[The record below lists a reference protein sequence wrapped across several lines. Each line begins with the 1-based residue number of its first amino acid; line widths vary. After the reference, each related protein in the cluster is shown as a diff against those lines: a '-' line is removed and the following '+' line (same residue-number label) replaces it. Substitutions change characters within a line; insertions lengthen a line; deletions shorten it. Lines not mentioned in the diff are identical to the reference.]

1 MSVVM
6 NADALW
12 AFLEAEFPQSL
23 QVGFEI
29 SRVDADGVGLILR
42 TDDKHLRPGGT
53 IMGPTL
59 MMLADTA
66 TYLVILSRVG
76 PVALAVTSSLEMHF
90 LRKPPPGTLTVSA
103 RLLKLGRSLA
113 VATVDIHAE
122 GAGPD
127 PVAHATVTYAIPAR
141 SG

>member
-1 MSVVM
+1 MAVVM
-6 NADALW
+6 DAVALRE
-12 AFLEAEFPQSL
+12 FLQAEFPQSL
-23 QVGFEI
+23 QAGFEI
-29 SRVDADGVGLILR
+29 ARVDEHGVGLILR
-42 TDDKHLRPGGT
+42 TEDRHLRPGGT

-59 MMLADTA
+59 MLLADTA

-90 LRKPPPGTLTVSA
+90 LRKPPPGTLLVEA

-113 VATVDIHAE
+113 VAVVEIRSDGEA
-122 GAGPD
+122 D

-141 SG
+141 AR